1 MDLID
6 RIHHTRFLGREF
18 LTWLWYRTE
27 LQEETFRLENAP
39 PMMISFDDRLVL
51 EAAVENIRE
60 VNTIRGE
67 SPTQTA
73 EARAALRMGKKV
85 VQARLTVGLGTQEWR
100 CVVKGDDLSLGGI
113 KVPAV
118 LKDAE
123 DDVLLERVYLLDQ
136 LEEAFDALYR
146 EFLRIRMD
154 DGHWKSELD
163 AIREWVAT
171 GD

>member
-27 LQEETFRLENAP
+27 LQEEIFRLDDVP

-85 VQARLTVGLGTQEWR
+85 VQARLTVGLGTQEWI
-100 CVVKGDDLSLGGI
+100 CVIKGDELSVSGI

-123 DDVLLERVYLLDQ
+123 DDVLMERIHLLDQ
-136 LEEAFDALYR
+136 LEDALDALYR
-146 EFLRIRMD
+146 EFLRVRLEDELWKPELESIRD
-154 DGHWKSELD
+154 W
-163 AIREWVAT
+163 IAT
-171 GD
+171 AS

>member
-6 RIHHTRFLGREF
+6 RIHHTRFIGREF

-27 LQEETFRLENAP
+27 LQEEIFRIDDAP

-73 EARAALRMGKKV
+73 EARAALRMGKKA
-85 VQARLTVGLGTQEWR
+85 VQARLTVGLGTQEWI
-100 CVVKGDDLSLGGI
+100 CVVKGDDLSLSGI

-123 DDVLLERVYLLDQ
+123 DDVLMERIHLLDQ
-136 LEEAFDALYR
+136 LEDALDALYR
-146 EFLRIRMD
+146 EFLGIRMD
-154 DGHWKSELD
+154 DARWGSELE
-163 AIREWVAT
+163 AIRDWVAT
-171 GD
+171 AG

>member
-1 MDLID
+1 LID

-27 LQEETFRLENAP
+27 LQEEIFRLDDVP

-60 VNTIRGE
+60 INTIRGE

-85 VQARLTVGLGTQEWR
+85 VQARLTVGLGTQEWV
-100 CVVKGDDLSLGGI
+100 CVIKADELSVSGI

-123 DDVLLERVYLLDQ
+123 DDVLMERIHLLDQ
-136 LEEAFDALYR
+136 LEDALDALYR
-146 EFLRIRMD
+146 EFLRVRMEDALWKPELESIRD
-154 DGHWKSELD
+154 W
-163 AIREWVAT
+163 IAT
-171 GD
+171 AS

>member
-27 LQEETFRLENAP
+27 LQEEIFRLDDVP

-60 VNTIRGE
+60 INTIRGE

-85 VQARLTVGLGTQEWR
+85 VQARLTVGLGTQEWV
-100 CVVKGDDLSLGGI
+100 CVIKADELSVSGI

-123 DDVLLERVYLLDQ
+123 DDVLMERIHLLDQ
-136 LEEAFDALYR
+136 LEDALDALYR
-146 EFLRIRMD
+146 EFLRVRMEDALWKPELESIRD
-154 DGHWKSELD
+154 W
-163 AIREWVAT
+163 IAT
-171 GD
+171 AS